1 MASEFRQIV
10 EDQNV
15 ALKRLRLVIVEKD
28 KKIHDLNSQKEELL
42 DWYKYWRAEVREKES
57 IIEQKG
63 GIISESIQFGPM
75 QVAVLRACPCMP

>member
-10 EDQNV
+10 EDQSV
-15 ALKRLRLVIVEKD
+15 ALKRLQSIIVEKD
-28 KKIHDLNSQKEELL
+28 KKNREINSQKEELL

-63 GIISESIQFGPM
+63 WIISESIQFGPM
-75 QVAVLRACPCMP
+75 HGLMN

>member
-75 QVAVLRACPCMP
+75 HSLMNRS